1 MCKKILSVFIA
12 ICTLLTMTAGT
23 VFADETTEL
32 KAARKA
38 LTSREKEIVAYNDIT
53 PEEFLINAAKV
64 LPEGSTVE
72 LSFKNSDADLRIYRA
87 TTEKAGS
94 IFANMVLT
102 CGVYKQSEMVT
113 VPIPQLT
120 DTEADSDREKIGKDK
135 EIIENAIKW
144 VYVTN
149 DTTADD
155 ILNELRKSIKNGSE
169 IAWDTDYKKQDATE
183 KSAGGRTPDR

>member
-94 IFANMVLT
+94 IIARFNITERICRT
-102 CGVYKQSEMVT
+102 CFRR
-113 VPIPQLT
+113 T
-120 DTEADSDREKIGKDK
+120 DSSPEKCYNLCACACIFRRERCI
-135 EIIENAIKW
+135 
-144 VYVTN
+144 
-149 DTTADD
+149 
-155 ILNELRKSIKNGSE
+155 
-169 IAWDTDYKKQDATE
+169 
-183 KSAGGRTPDR
+183 